1 MSALVGPASGALIA
15 GGVYYGFSNLMQ
27 QRTEQLQRDLHT
39 LSLRLTETP
48 ALVQAPPSAAARIS
62 THPFS
67 LYFTSQWNKEVARL
81 FAGFRF
87 LDNRV
92 EEWGR
97 GLLYGFRGASKPED
111 KPKN

>member
-1 MSALVGPASGALIA
+1 MLSDLKRVRIVLASTSVQVVTKQPGL
-15 GGVYYGFSNLMQ
+15 FNS
-27 QRTEQLQRDLHT
+27 LHT

-48 ALVQAPPSAAARIS
+48 ALVQAPPSAATRIS
-62 THPFS
+62 SHPFS
-67 LYFTSQWNKEVARL
+67 SYFTSQWNKDVARL
-81 FAGFRF
+81 FAGFRV
-87 LDNRV
+87 LDSRV